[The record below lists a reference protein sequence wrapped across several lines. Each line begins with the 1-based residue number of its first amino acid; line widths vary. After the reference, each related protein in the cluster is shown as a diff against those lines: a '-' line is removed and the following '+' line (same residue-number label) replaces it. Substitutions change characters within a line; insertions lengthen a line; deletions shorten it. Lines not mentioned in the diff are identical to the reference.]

1 MMASFNFRKVNAAME
16 EEMREKKVFGFT
28 RRARALSGPQTVEMP
43 VRQGETV
50 LVPAC
55 VEALEFIP
63 DAAGA
68 ADGQAAPHFKL
79 LTSYIA

>member
-1 MMASFNFRKVNAAME
+1 
-16 EEMREKKVFGFT
+16 
-28 RRARALSGPQTVEMP
+28 EMP

-55 VEALEFIP
+55 VEALEFVP
-63 DAAGA
+63 DVIESADCRAVPAAEMNPGGECCRNGIGSPA
-68 ADGQAAPHFKL
+68 QAPHFKL

>member
-1 MMASFNFRKVNAAME
+1 
-16 EEMREKKVFGFT
+16 MREKKCFGFT
-28 RRARALSGPQTVEMP
+28 RRAKALEQPKTVEMP

-55 VEALEFIP
+55 VKALEFIP
-63 DAAGA
+63 DT
-68 ADGQAAPHFKL
+68 ADSSSSAPHFKL